1 MKDQILKIAKVK
13 SEKEFYKKY
22 PTEEAFMKAHGK
34 AFKKAA
40 MGAKMVNDQL
50 HQLTDFGNPP
60 QAQVGT
66 YVGGQADRPFSPVP
80 FNDILSNVHA
90 TNTGLSKEELA
101 RQNASGKV
109 NPQAA
114 PQKGNDLGLLNEIPG
129 IIKELEDGGEVD
141 SAQWGTGLLGS
152 PIDFATPTAM
162 AIASL
167 FGNKSAGTKTA
178 STKQADNKSADVAA
192 QPSAK
197 YINVVDPRKTMMTT
211 GKPLRP
217 NVDLLGGKYTTELLG
232 PVLTYAKTL
241 GATKEDLENLAAMSF
256 QETKWGY
263 GKTKKNPK
271 GLVDPNIGHTKG
283 NWKGND
289 QAERFVNAYFEKMK
303 VADRLKIT
311 DPIMRL
317 QVYNGTDKLTQDT
330 EKKYHGFKMKKIYG
344 VDIPPEGIDV
354 KKNPLYGKQVTDI
367 KKNVL
372 GQSPEFVRYLDSTY
386 NAPIQKR
393 REMGGEIDKAQNG
406 LDTSGIGQ
414 LLGKAFEPKGGV
426 GSGLVD
432 MFGGDSKKIMNV
444 GPKGALMKGAKD
456 PITGIAA
463 DAKGFGAGAAAAGMG
478 IVDAAP
484 QILQGIGQIEKQ
496 HGEIAKANQFSKVS
510 NLTASA
516 AESKPDVAKR
526 RYVRPE
532 DSLVQPGQS
541 NNPQGVGTNY
551 LSAEN
556 GAEIQNT
563 YAPEDIYV
571 GLGYEPLDES
581 NLKQYQSGGRK
592 HLSSERI
599 ETSSHGV
606 PGLAIRDI
614 YQNPNMTQDTA
625 YSYDSPTAMLKYE
638 TNGGK
643 PYAFVG
649 GRGGFNSSQPDS
661 LAKYKDVLSSP
672 FERITDLKSGERV
685 ATATERLARG
695 NYENGGNI
703 PTAEFGEYFQ
713 DSGQASIG
721 KGVGSAIGSAFFG
734 PLGGKVGGF
743 LGGVAGNLLGGVD
756 DARKLQHF
764 QDLGKQNT
772 ERAAWAQGSQAI
784 HAQNANVMKD
794 GGYTDDDHAW
804 VSNGW
809 QPQVI
814 TQFGGHS
821 MKDLLQPPHD
831 ADMLRAGGHL
841 QSYTP
846 PSAEA
851 MYTGRDQ
858 YAMGGEIKTTWG
870 GKAETMS
877 YNPYLPGTGETVM
890 FKGQS
895 HDETDGKGRSGIGVK
910 YGNGGMTDYAQNGG
924 NEPDADVEVER
935 NEPAAELVDP
945 QTGEKNLV
953 VYGNMKIPDYGVK
966 EIGDKKAKGKKFKHY
981 AADLSKQEAKH
992 NKTIEKA
999 TELVN
1004 NSNGN
1009 DPFDQLSLNAGKA
1022 MIMGANA
1029 KLKNIAEKK
1038 KIAATVQNAILDTA
1052 EEFGV
1057 ESDGLAKGKLRP
1069 IKDPSIGRDGK
1080 KLKKAQNGLPL
1091 LGQLQGLSDEEIL
1104 DPKYPE
1110 RMAALRAYM
1119 SGNKKVPYQNAV
1131 MSGTPTFSP
1140 FEVPTLGRRPLR
1152 TKIPYDPKAVQE
1164 IVKMDRPKI
1173 PTVPASAIDQSKLA
1187 KHLAD
1192 LQALKPAKGTGK
1204 ERDEKTGW
1212 QGLADTVLSA
1222 YPFFRPT
1229 NQMPLDPGQ
1238 LMGEMYALG
1247 NNQEEGVKA
1256 QTFQPMLD
1264 QPYDISLQDQLNAI
1278 DSQSRAAIL
1287 AAGQDPAAQSYIM
1300 AQAADAK
1307 NKVLGEQFRMNQVNK
1322 AQVYQANRQALNQ
1335 AQLQNLGILDTQYVR
1350 QETGKSKTKAQTIE
1364 ALNSISDKIAKS
1376 KLENRTV
1383 GVMEN
1388 MYNYRFDPQGRAYNI
1403 NSPYQFAIP
1412 QLGIADP
1419 SLTDN
1424 GLKDGTVPVY
1434 DNKGN
1439 IMAYKV
1445 VQPTK
1450 TAAKKRNGSIVK
1462 AIKNL

>member
-60 QAQVGT
+60 TAQVGT

-101 RQNASGKV
+101 RQAALGKV

-114 PQKGNDLGLLNEIPG
+114 PQKGNNLGLLEEIPG
-129 IIKELEDGGEVD
+129 IVKELEDGGEVD

-167 FGNKSAGTKTA
+167 FGNKSKGTKTA
-178 STKQADNKSADVAA
+178 PANKPAEVVT
-192 QPSAK
+192 QPSAN

-211 GKPLRP
+211 GQAPRANSDLLTGRY
-217 NVDLLGGKYTTELLG
+217 NTDLLGKS
-232 PVLTYAKTL
+232 LTYAKTL
-241 GATKEDLENLAAMSF
+241 GATKDDLENISAMAL
-256 QETKWGY
+256 QETKLGHK
-263 GKTKKNPK
+263 KTKKGEK
-271 GLVDPNIGHTKG
+271 IDENIGHVKG
-283 NWKGND
+283 NWKGKD
-289 QAERFVNAYFEKMK
+289 YSEKFVNAYFDKMK
-303 VADRLKIT
+303 LADRLKYT
-311 DPIMRL
+311 DPALRL
-317 QVYNGTDKLTQDT
+317 QTYNGLGTIYPST
-330 EKKYHGFKMKKIYG
+330 EEKYHGYKMKSIYG
-344 VDIPPEGIDV
+344 VPLPEEGINM
-354 KKNPLYGKQVTDI
+354 KKNPLYGKQVIDI
-367 KKNVL
+367 KNNVL
-372 GQSPEFVRYLDSTY
+372 RQSPEFVHYIDSVY
-386 NAPIQKR
+386 NAPVQKR
-393 REMGGEIDKAQNG
+393 REMGGEIDRAQNG
-406 LDTSGIGQ
+406 LNTSGFGQ

-426 GSGLVD
+426 GTGIVD
-432 MFGGDSKKIMNV
+432 MFTKKGTGQGMLDASTKLFEKKGLKGGFN
-444 GPKGALMKGAKD
+444 ALTNPDNLGTIGK
-456 PITGIAA
+456 
-463 DAKGFGAGAAAAGMG
+463 AAGVG
-478 IVDAAP
+478 LLNAAP
-484 QILQGIGQIEKQ
+484 QILQGFGQLEEQKAN
-496 HGEIAKANQFSKVS
+496 IAKADQFSKIS

-516 AESKPDVAKR
+516 AESQPEVTKR
-526 RYVRPE
+526 KYVRPE

-541 NNPQGVGTNY
+541 NNPQGAGTNY

-563 YAPEDIYV
+563 YAPNDIYV

-581 NLKQYQSGGRK
+581 NLKQY
-592 HLSSERI
+592 
-599 ETSSHGV
+599 
-606 PGLAIRDI
+606 
-614 YQNPNMTQDTA
+614 A
-625 YSYDSPTAMLKYE
+625 Y
-638 TNGGK
+638 
-643 PYAFVG
+643 
-649 GRGGFNSSQPDS
+649 
-661 LAKYKDVLSSP
+661 
-672 FERITDLKSGERV
+672 
-685 ATATERLARG
+685 
-695 NYENGGNI
+695 GGNI

-721 KGVGSAIGSAFFG
+721 KGVGSAIGSVFG
-734 PLGGKVGGF
+734 PLGGKIGGF

-756 DARKLQHF
+756 DARRLQHF

-772 ERAAWAQGSQAI
+772 ERAAWAQGASAL
-784 HAQNANVMKD
+784 HAQNAAVMKD
-794 GGYTDDDHAW
+794 GGYTDEDHAW

-910 YGNGGMTDYAQNGG
+910 YGDGGMTDYAQNGG

-935 NEPAAELVDP
+935 NEPAAELIDP
-945 QTGEKNLV
+945 KTGEKNLV

-1029 KLKNIAEKK
+1029 KLKDIAEKK

-1152 TKIPYDPKAVQE
+1152 TKIPYDPKAIQE
-1164 IVKMDRPKI
+1164 IVKFDRSRI

-1204 ERDEKTGW
+1204 EEDEKTGW
-1212 QGLADTVLSA
+1212 QGLADVALSA

-1278 DSQSRAAIL
+1278 DSQARAAIL